1 MSAFSEYILLSSGN
15 ANSLPISNCQ
25 HGNIRCLTN
34 VEIFKLELFFRLVF
48 GFYTFRSIEK
58 VFFSLKVCLGGR

>member
-1 MSAFSEYILLSSGN
+1 MSAFSEYMSLSSGN

-34 VEIFKLELFFRLVF
+34 VENFQ
-48 GFYTFRSIEK
+48 T
-58 VFFSLKVCLGGR
+58 